1 MSAIN
6 SGAARGLSAVSA
18 PGGHAAFEQF
28 ILAAPRAAKGWT
40 VAHID
45 LANFGMINHVLGR
58 RGGDKIIQQVGR
70 TLQREAAFSW
80 FHLGGDS
87 WVGIAERRP
96 QQIVLHQLAQ
106 LRAVVRREVV
116 RSVGLDLRLDAF
128 FGLAGGR
135 DIQMVAQQA
144 EIACREARRSGQR
157 YVAFDDLVSFDAD
170 DGFVSRYMMGAPV
183 SELVQLYRQCILY
196 PGTAETFE
204 VLSRHEGK
212 SMARELMTMERL
224 GLAVDFD
231 LAIVQQALS
240 LIAPDAPR
248 HTLNLSNLTVRDSMA
263 LVDIIAMLHGRK
275 NIAIEVTETAAVDE
289 VRLVARAVELFRAA
303 GIDVYLDDFGE
314 GAASLS
320 MLALPWSAVKLSR
333 TICGEGAPS
342 DVLQSVVALSKAR
355 KMQVIAECV
364 ETEAH
369 KNHLM
374 SLGIDGFQG
383 FLIHRP
389 EPIPVGCSI
398 EAANKR
404 CLNE

>member
-1 MSAIN
+1 MTGII
-6 SGAARGLSAVSA
+6 SGLARGLSAVST

-28 ILAAPRAAKGWT
+28 ILAAPRVAKGWT
-40 VAHID
+40 VVHFD

-80 FHLGGDS
+80 FRLGGDS
-87 WVGIAERRP
+87 WVGISERRP
-96 QQIVLHQLAQ
+96 QHIVLHQLGQ

-116 RSVGLDLRLDAF
+116 RSVGRELRLDAF

-144 EIACREARRSGQR
+144 EIACREARRSAQR
-157 YVAFDDLVSFDAD
+157 YASFDDLVFFDSA
-170 DGFVSRYMMGAPV
+170 DGFVSRYMMGEPV
-183 SELVQLYRQCILY
+183 ADLVQLYRQCIHY
-196 PGTAETFE
+196 PGAAETFE
-204 VLSRHEGK
+204 VLARHEGQ
-212 SMARELMTMERL
+212 SMARELMSMERL

-231 LAIVQQALS
+231 LALVQQALS
-240 LIAPDAPR
+240 IIPADAPR

-289 VRLVARAVELFRAA
+289 IRLVARAVELFRAA

-333 TICGEGAPS
+333 SICGEGVPS
-342 DVLQSVVALSKAR
+342 DVLQSVVALAKVR
-355 KMQVIAECV
+355 KMQVIAECI
-364 ETEAH
+364 ETDEH
-369 KNHLM
+369 KNSLM
-374 SLGIDGFQG
+374 ALGIDGFQG

-389 EPIPVGCSI
+389 EPIPVACST
-398 EAANKR
+398 EAASKR